1 VDDWRNWDDSG
12 EGITLMQFTGLK
24 DRNGREI
31 YEGDVLDWNGDGGVW
46 VVQWSEKDCGFNM
59 YDAKNPHVN
68 PYPIPLHAKYVS
80 VIGNVYEN
88 PELLQRAA

>member
-1 VDDWRNWDDSG
+1 
-12 EGITLMQFTGLK
+12 
-24 DRNGREI
+24 
-31 YEGDVLDWNGDGGVW
+31 
-46 VVQWSEKDCGFNM
+46 M